1 MPSRCICFPIDILFR
16 WQTFAYSSTHA
27 RLITLLHS
35 LRLKLDSTERRYG
48 LCSKSLL
55 LILTH
60 AGFCYVGAYLPSQC
74 SSVVF
79 MAELCEDGIRR
90 RLPTLTRRDRE
101 RVRLVA
107 DGVNDSGQHMDLC
120 RAQKPAVVERAPAKV
135 RLLPHYTNS

>member
-1 MPSRCICFPIDILFR
+1 MPSRCICSPIDILFR

-35 LRLKLDSTERRYG
+35 LRLKLDSTERRHG
-48 LCSKSLL
+48 LCNKSPL
-55 LILTH
+55 LILNH
-60 AGFCYVGAYLPSQC
+60 ADFCYVGAWLPSEC

-79 MAELCEDGIRR
+79 MAEFCENGIRR

-107 DGVNDSGQHMDLC
+107 DGVNDNGQRMDLC
-120 RAQKPAVVERAPAKV
+120 RAQKQADVEKAPPEA